1 MTAVKV
7 LKRQFDGGRF
17 SNILLAA
24 LSKSLKDFFE
34 KKSYDTP
41 NEMTIVIPARLH
53 HSKVEP
59 QLKMENKFSVA
70 LQTLPI
76 GEIKTTGDRI
86 SKIKQYS
93 NIAVASPDYL
103 VNHWIMTIVSAI
115 FPEWVLRKI
124 MQSNHAT
131 LAMSNLPGP
140 NFTIKIKGYELENV
154 GFLIPTVGLTAVGI
168 TVLSYNNKLHF
179 GITSDEA
186 AIDNEDDLGEI
197 LQGMKREIETMVKSV
212 NM

>member
-1 MTAVKV
+1 M
-7 LKRQFDGGRF
+7 
-17 SNILLAA
+17 S
-24 LSKSLKDFFE
+24 
-34 KKSYDTP
+34 
-41 NEMTIVIPARLH
+41 IVIPARLQN
-53 HSKVEP
+53 SWEEP
-59 QLKMENKFSVA
+59 ELKIENKFSVA

-76 GEIKTTGDRI
+76 GETRTTGDRI

-103 VNHWIMTIVSAI
+103 VNHWIMTIVTAI
-115 FPEWVLRKI
+115 FPEWVLRVI

-131 LAMSNLPGP
+131 VAMSNLPGP

-168 TVLSYNNKLHF
+168 TVLSYNNKLHL

-197 LQGMKREIETMVKSV
+197 LQGMKREIEIMAKSI